1 MIAGSLTQ
9 NAISILQGTGYSA
22 LSQACKKILQNQYD
36 SRIIR
41 EALHHY
47 AKMVLPNVLPI
58 FPALVYLSSKAVG
71 VVPENYKSVAAAM
84 MLITSSGDIHDDIL
98 DNSRKKFG
106 RKTVFGKFGKGIALL
121 AGDVLLIQGTT
132 SLQNECSN
140 LPSIQRKAIADFI
153 SASMFEIVKAEALE
167 TSLWHKAN
175 VTPEEYFEVIGMKGG
190 VAELHCKIGG
200 IIGGG
205 SQEAIDDLGHYGRV
219 IGVLST
225 LKEEFLDM
233 TMFAELKHRIKHE
246 LPPYPMLCAMQNK
259 TLKDEIFGITE
270 KVKFLR
276 NDLQMIGEKVLGSL
290 EVKKL
295 TAEFREFGRKELTTN
310 LLLRGNKR
318 TSELAVLL
326 EALTTELSLV

>member
-1 MIAGSLTQ
+1 MTTGPLTQ
-9 NAISILQGTGYSA
+9 NAIGIVQSMGNSA

-58 FPALVYLSSKAVG
+58 FPALVYLSSKTVG

-98 DNSRKKFG
+98 DNSKEKFG
-106 RKTVFGKFGKGIALL
+106 RKTVFGKFGKDIALL

-132 SLQNECSN
+132 NLQNECSN
-140 LPSIQRKAIADFI
+140 MSSMQRKAIADLI
-153 SASMFEIVKAEALE
+153 SGSMFEIVKAEALE
-167 TSLWHKAN
+167 TSLWHKPN
-175 VTPEEYFEVIGMKGG
+175 VTPEEYFEVIKMKGG
-190 VAELHCKIGG
+190 IAEFHCKIGG

-205 SQEAIDDLGHYGRV
+205 SQEAIYDLGHFGRV

-225 LKEEFLDM
+225 LKEEFVDM
-233 TMFAELKHRIKHE
+233 TMFTELKHRIKHE

-259 TLKDEIFGITE
+259 TLKDEIVSITE
-270 KVKFLR
+270 KVKFSR
-276 NDLQMIGEKVLGSL
+276 NDLQMIAEKVLCSL

-295 TAEFREFGRKELTTN
+295 NSEFRDFGRKELTTN
-310 LLLRGNKR
+310 LLLRGNER
-318 TSELAVLL
+318 ANELAVLL
-326 EALTTELSLV
+326 EALTTELSNV